1 MEPNSGIY
9 IEYVTA
15 LGEVEKKFFVSTQYA
30 INWGK
35 RNVGGY
41 NYNLIKYQKNQQSK
55 ILNQK

>member
-1 MEPNSGIY
+1 MEQNSGIY

-35 RNVGGY
+35 RHVSGY
-41 NYNLIKYQKNQQSK
+41 NYSMIKYQSIKNK
-55 ILNQK
+55 K

>member
-1 MEPNSGIY
+1 MQEPNSGIY

-35 RNVGGY
+35 RNVSGY
-41 NYNLIKYQKNQQSK
+41 NYSMIKYQSIKNK
-55 ILNQK
+55 K